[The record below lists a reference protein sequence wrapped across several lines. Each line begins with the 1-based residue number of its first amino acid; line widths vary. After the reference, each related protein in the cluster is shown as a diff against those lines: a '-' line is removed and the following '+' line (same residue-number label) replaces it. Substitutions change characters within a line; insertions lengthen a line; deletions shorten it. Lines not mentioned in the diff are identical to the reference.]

1 MGAVALQ
8 PPVDLAVIV
17 LRYGV
22 SRLAT
27 AVDEPC
33 IFHSRENRMVDREYA
48 LYLGI
53 DRHLHRHLL
62 LVLQPTRNVWRAI
75 TVTRKP
81 DANAFRLIAEHP
93 FGSELV
99 CTTSGNSHLLLV
111 L

>member
-1 MGAVALQ
+1 
-8 PPVDLAVIV
+8 
-17 LRYGV
+17 
-22 SRLAT
+22 
-27 AVDEPC
+27 
-33 IFHSRENRMVDREYA
+33 MVDREYA

-53 DRHLHRHLL
+53 DRDQRRHLL
-62 LVLQPTRNVWRAI
+62 LVLQSTGHVWRAI

>member
-8 PPVDLAVIV
+8 PPFDLAVVV
-17 LRYGV
+17 LRDWV

-33 IFHSRENRMVDREYA
+33 LFDGGENRLVGREYA
-48 LYLGI
+48 LYLGV
-53 DRHLHRHLL
+53 DRDQRCHLL